1 MNEKVSIIVPVYNGE
16 RYIDGCIDNLL
27 KQTYNNLEIIFVND
41 GSKDATKEILDRYV
55 EKDSRIK
62 VIHQNN
68 TGPSGAR
75 NTGILNATGEYILFS
90 DVDDE
95 VEDNLVKDNVELA
108 RKNNADVV
116 MFNFWYYFVDT
127 DTMTPNAYN
136 EDFAGN
142 GKQYFEK
149 YLKKTMDTEI
159 YNAPWNKLIR
169 KTLLTDNNIF
179 FDERYSIIEDVIFS
193 SNVIRISEKIVINSK
208 RYYKYFVRSSGS
220 LITKFFENTYDC
232 VLEAYNSGMNY
243 CSRFTDNEI
252 QKRCFDE
259 LLLKYTMPY
268 LKQISLESSITNKK
282 KIELIRRIVLDSS
295 MAEAI
300 RNVEF
305 HGRKKIIATMIRR
318 KKVKTICCYYRLLA
332 KFRRDK

>member
-1 MNEKVSIIVPVYNGE
+1 M
-16 RYIDGCIDNLL
+16 
-27 KQTYNNLEIIFVND
+27 
-41 GSKDATKEILDRYV
+41 
-55 EKDSRIK
+55 
-62 VIHQNN
+62 
-68 TGPSGAR
+68 
-75 NTGILNATGEYILFS
+75 
-90 DVDDE
+90 
-95 VEDNLVKDNVELA
+95 
-108 RKNNADVV
+108 
-116 MFNFWYYFVDT
+116 
-127 DTMTPNAYN
+127 
-136 EDFAGN
+136 
-142 GKQYFEK
+142 
-149 YLKKTMDTEI
+149 
-159 YNAPWNKLIR
+159 IR